1 MKILATGLLCL
12 CLTALT
18 GCSTSSVVKVETVY
32 LEPPAV
38 LLRELEPPAPEIKTN
53 LDLLNYA
60 VELRYLVEELNA
72 DKRALKAYYESVK

>member
-1 MKILATGLLCL
+1 MLLA
-12 CLTALT
+12 
-18 GCSTSSVVKVETVY
+18 GCSTTSAVKVETVY

-60 VELRYLVEELNA
+60 VELRDIVEQLNA
-72 DKRALKAYYESVK
+72 DKRALKAYYNKINAPLN